1 MALPLTR
8 LTCVGMA
15 QSCHVQRIPAICAN
29 FKLNQLPCRSKLDP
43 KQSLAYNLPKD
54 SLLEEFMR
62 STFFSALALASA
74 LFVAAP
80 VVAHHGFSVEFDDSK
95 PVMLT
100 GTVTKMEFMNPH
112 IYFYLDVKD
121 ASGKV
126 VNWAFE
132 GSPPNILYR
141 QGWRKDTV
149 KPGDVVTAK
158 GFRARDGAHLV
169 ACNTITFQD
178 GRQLSMGNGNVK
190 GYGKN

>member
-1 MALPLTR
+1 
-8 LTCVGMA
+8 
-15 QSCHVQRIPAICAN
+15 
-29 FKLNQLPCRSKLDP
+29 
-43 KQSLAYNLPKD
+43 
-54 SLLEEFMR
+54 MR

-74 LFVAAP
+74 LFVASP

-95 PVMLT
+95 PVTLT

-178 GRQLSMGNGNVK
+178 GAATALSGAMAITAFGSITLDNDGQPWFECGVNQSFQIVNGGPTAVNGTVYSTTT
-190 GYGKN
+190 GFIT

>member
-1 MALPLTR
+1 
-8 LTCVGMA
+8 
-15 QSCHVQRIPAICAN
+15 
-29 FKLNQLPCRSKLDP
+29 
-43 KQSLAYNLPKD
+43 
-54 SLLEEFMR
+54 
-62 STFFSALALASA
+62 
-74 LFVAAP
+74 
-80 VVAHHGFSVEFDDSK
+80 
-95 PVMLT
+95 
-100 GTVTKMEFMNPH
+100 MEFMNPH

-141 QGWRKDTV
+141 QGWRKDTI

-169 ACNTITFQD
+169 ACNTISFQD
-178 GRQLSMGNGNVK
+178 GRQLTMGNGNVK